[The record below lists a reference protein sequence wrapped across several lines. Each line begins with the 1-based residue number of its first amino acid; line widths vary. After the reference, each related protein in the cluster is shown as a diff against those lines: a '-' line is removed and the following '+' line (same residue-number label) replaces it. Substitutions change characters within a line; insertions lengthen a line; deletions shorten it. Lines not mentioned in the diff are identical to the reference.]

1 MKKVYIQPI
10 TKYSRFEADPLL
22 LDASQDEWADSKER
36 WSDEDVTEPDAD
48 DKFSWGDLW

>member
-22 LDASQDEWADSKER
+22 LDASQAEWADGKER
-36 WSDEDVTEPDAD
+36 RVFDDEEEYENTDDA
-48 DKFSWGDLW
+48 SWGQLW